1 LSSKKNQNTPQSAPS
16 PSRAPVAAEK
26 VKSSRFEWERDQV
39 GESGKLPGTM
49 QARMRRWLQLA
60 QQFFAQNR
68 DWDGDDDPTPS
79 AA

>member
-1 LSSKKNQNTPQSAPS
+1 LTNKKNQIPQRTAPAPS
-16 PSRAPVAAEK
+16 RPPVAEK

-60 QQFFAQNR
+60 QQFFTQNR